1 MGTTQNS
8 RSLPA
13 LRSGWLAIDSRSPR
27 RLLADSL
34 RTAALFNYFDSTG
47 PSTARWDR
55 AYACVPLVRYASL
68 AEIDVD
74 ALARTFRALLAR
86 LQNSRK
92 AFQFNPRDRLQLAA
106 VRAIVS
112 RLLELYRRL
121 DGDARAFARFPDEV
135 QFSSSLDHAIT
146 QVFAANY
153 QTVFPWRRWLE
164 SESERRRPPLP
175 ADLWGTP
182 RDEPPGLDPRPLYR
196 AIWPTIDAL
205 KQLVA
210 QARQHFARLDAAPQN
225 LPPPFALYLAFA
237 RQFAG
242 AQATLNTLPTVH
254 RDYFFS
260 TVLEMQRLGAQPDR
274 AFVAFTAAPQ
284 SRTRLPSGTQLT
296 AGKDAAGAPIVYATA
311 SATDVTNATLAQIA
325 TIWIR
330 APATAPTASSV
341 VVPSAPAPDG
351 SPVADP
357 RGFYVAPRANS
368 TDGLGAPL
376 APGATWA
383 PFGEEQFSNR
393 PRTMADATL
402 GFAVSSPTLH
412 LEEGSRVVTLTV
424 HFAATAAATIPL
436 PPDAFA
442 LDYTSTTGWASVNAV
457 ASSFAVTLTPQQLVI
472 GFTLPA
478 AAPPCVNYSPKLHG
492 PAFASDTPAPI
503 LRALYNASPV
513 APPAPFLSGTVTT
526 IDVTVNVTGVRN
538 LTLQG
543 PTGKLTPGKPLPLFG
558 SPAQLG
564 ATLLIGCV
572 EVFRKR
578 LTSLRFNVTWLGLPT
593 DAQTFPFGLSSYYA
607 SYIAALDA
615 PPLMFCNASY
625 GAAFAALTGGA
636 VVPLA
641 ADLASLFAW
650 DGQIPPPHSIFPP
663 IPFGALHDSISWNID
678 ASALP
683 SLPPLPGLAGP
694 LAYTPA
700 SGDGFFSVSLSA
712 PPYLFGQSVYASVL
726 SHITMQNG
734 LALIKASRP
743 PLKSGAAG
751 ASSAT
756 APVPPASPSLRAAHK
771 TLRAP
776 AALGVFARIARVFA
790 PKLAAVFTF
799 VPELFAALKNPSA
812 IPAAIAH
819 AVEAAHGVGGAE
831 LPTALASL
839 AGQRFTDPA
848 SLVRTVAQ
856 AAGLDPSDPAH
867 AKIATQLTQALA
879 ALVPS
884 AGNAPA
890 NPDAS
895 AAAPNSA
902 APASGGASSGAADD
916 DLPFPQD
923 LIPLP
928 PPPLVPTAASFT
940 LDYDATTTITLPPA
954 GSPPPASPAWDR
966 LWQISPF
973 STCPID
979 SSAPLLPAFAAGGYL
994 YLGFAALSPPETL
1007 SLLVVVENLSARALE
1022 ALGDTTPA
1030 QLRWSCLIG
1039 DRWSEEQSAAPDAS
1053 ADFDA
1058 NAVHDG
1064 TLGFRRTGIVRFAL
1078 PSDVDTAHRVMPA
1091 GLVWVRI
1098 HAPDPSTRLR
1108 VAQIFPHAAEVAW
1121 VPPAGAS
1128 NEALAAHFTSPLPAG
1143 ALNALVRD
1151 NPIVTQIAQPLP
1163 SSGGAPPEDSEQ
1175 FSTRVSERLRHKG
1188 RAVAAP
1194 DYERLLLAARP
1205 DIFFVTALPPRDTA
1219 SAGTTTL
1226 LVLPKIATP
1235 PVDPPPVFLPGDLT
1249 AMADALRA
1257 TAPISANVVV
1267 VNPHYEWLTVTAQV
1281 VFRSDQSF
1289 QFYAARLSADLNAFI
1304 SPWLYAQATV
1314 TQVERSFRLSA
1325 LLNFVRRLDYVRL
1338 LASCQVAVCAPAAS
1352 LVPLFTAD
1360 PGDGDPLIQPTRSDA
1375 LLIGVAQHDLA
1386 PPKS

>member
-121 DGDARAFARFPDEV
+121 DGDARAFARFPHEV
-135 QFSSSLDHAIT
+135 QFSSSLHHAIT

-153 QTVFPWRRWLE
+153 QAVFPWRRWLE
-164 SESERRRPPLP
+164 AEAERRRPPLP

-182 RDEPPGLDPRPLYR
+182 SDESPGLDPRPLYR

-210 QARQHFARLDAAPQN
+210 QARQHFARLDADPQD

-325 TIWIR
+325 TLWIR
-330 APATAPTASSV
+330 PSAATPTASS
-341 VVPSAPAPDG
+341 PTAAGPDG
-351 SPVADP
+351 PPVPDP
-357 RGFYVAPRANS
+357 RGFYVAPLANS
-368 TDGLGAPL
+368 SDGLGAPL
-376 APGATWA
+376 APDATWA

-402 GFAVSSPTLH
+402 GFAVGSPTLH

-424 HFAATAAATIPL
+424 HFAASAAATIPL
-436 PPDAFA
+436 PADAFA
-442 LDYTSTTGWASVNAV
+442 LDYTSTAGWASVNAV
-457 ASSFAVTLTPQQLVI
+457 APSFAVTLTPQQLVLS
-472 GFTLPA
+472 FTLPA
-478 AAPPCVNYSPKLHG
+478 AAPPCVNYNPKLHG
-492 PAFASDTPAPI
+492 PAFASDAPAPI
-503 LRALYNASPV
+503 LRALYTASPV
-513 APPAPFLSGTVTT
+513 APPAPFLSGTVTA
-526 IDVTVNVTGVRN
+526 IDVAVSVTGVRN

-578 LTSLRFNVTWLGLPT
+578 LTSLRFNATWLGLPT
-593 DAQTFPFGLSSYYA
+593 DPQSYPFGLTSYYA
-607 SYIAALDA
+607 PYITALDA
-615 PPLMFCNASY
+615 DPLMFCNASY

-636 VVPLA
+636 TVPLA

-650 DGQIPPPHSIFPP
+650 DGQIPPAHSILPP
-663 IPFGALHDSISWNID
+663 FPFGLLHDSISWNID
-678 ASALP
+678 SSALP
-683 SLPPLPGLAGP
+683 SIPPLPGLAGP
-694 LAYTPA
+694 LVYTPA
-700 SGDGFFSVSLSA
+700 SGDGFFSLSLSA
-712 PPYLFGQSVYASVL
+712 PNYLFGQSVYASVL

-743 PLKSGAAG
+743 PPKSGSAPAA
-751 ASSAT
+751 ALAPSAGPT
-756 APVPPASPSLRAAHK
+756 LRAAHK
-771 TLRAP
+771 ALRVP
-776 AALGVFARIARVFA
+776 AALGFFARLARVFT
-790 PKLAAVFTF
+790 PKAAALFTF
-799 VPELFAALKNPSA
+799 VPELFSALRNPAA

-819 AVEAAHGVGGAE
+819 AVEAARGVSVAQ

-839 AGQRFTDPA
+839 AGQHFTDAA
-848 SLVRTVAQ
+848 SLVSTVAQ
-856 AAGLDPSDPAH
+856 AVGLNPSDPAH

-879 ALVPS
+879 ALVPP

-890 NPDAS
+890 NPDAE
-895 AAAPNSA
+895 PNSA
-902 APASGGASSGAADD
+902 PTTGGNASSGASLD
-916 DLPFPQD
+916 DLPFPKD

-954 GSPPPASPAWDR
+954 GSPPPAGPTWDR
-966 LWQISPF
+966 LWQISPL

-979 SSAPLLPAFAAGGYL
+979 SSEPLLPAFAAGGYL

-1007 SLLVVVENLSARALE
+1007 SLLVVVENLSARALD
-1022 ALGDTTPA
+1022 ALGNAAPA
-1030 QLRWSCLIG
+1030 PLRWSCLIG
-1039 DRWSEEQSAAPDAS
+1039 DQWSEEQPASPDAT
-1053 ADFDA
+1053 AEFDA

-1078 PSDVDTAHRVMPA
+1078 PSDVDTAHHTMPA
-1091 GLVWVRI
+1091 GLVWVRVY
-1098 HAPDPSTRLR
+1098 APDPSARLR
-1108 VAQIFPHAAEVAW
+1108 VAQILPHAAEVAW
-1121 VPPAGAS
+1121 VPPAGTS
-1128 NEALAAHFTSPLPAG
+1128 SDALAAHFASPLPAG
-1143 ALNALVRD
+1143 ALKALVID
-1151 NPIVTQIAQPLP
+1151 NPIVTHIAQPLP

-1194 DYERLLLAARP
+1194 DYERLLLTMRP
-1205 DIFFVTALPPRDTA
+1205 DVFSVTTLPPLDAA

-1226 LVLPKIATP
+1226 LVLPKIAAP
-1235 PVDPPPVFLPGDLT
+1235 PADPPPVFLPGDLT

-1257 TAPISANVVV
+1257 TAPISADVAV

-1289 QFYAARLSADLNAFI
+1289 QFYAARLSSDLNAFI

-1314 TQVERSFRLSA
+1314 TQIERSFRLSA
-1325 LLNFVRRLDYVRL
+1325 LLNFVRRLAYVRL
-1338 LASCQVAVCAPAAS
+1338 LASCRVTVRAPTAAIP
-1352 LVPLFTAD
+1352 LLFTAD
-1360 PGDGDPLIQPTRSDA
+1360 PGDGDPLIRPTRSDA

-1386 PPKS
+1386 PPQS